1 MRPQRRTQRGAAL
14 LVILLVVGVLG
25 AFFALRAFNAGVNR
39 DKITIAALA
48 QAKDALIG
56 SAVIYRDT
64 HSTEVPGLLL
74 LPDMGSTRNSAN
86 GEGVSGG
93 AFTGPSNV
101 RYLGAVGRLPWRTLG
116 LAPLRDGAGECLWYA
131 VSGTYQDAF
140 QSQFVNWDTLGQFE
154 TFTSD
159 GTPAGTVSMVGA
171 NAHRRPVAVVFAPGQ
186 ALAGQVRAAIGA
198 NTVTECQG
206 NYDARNYLDT
216 FAPDVALNN
225 IVNYLG
231 GFNNSTG
238 AYALALPKQVLA
250 GPVVNPAGAML
261 VNDRMLTITAEELFR
276 AVRTRGDFAAFV
288 NNTLLATVASNL
300 PHVPPLTSRPASLN
314 FSTLPPTETAGGAIV
329 GSVELGRVPLTALSN
344 EPRKRWQDNLLYA
357 RCTSGLNCLTL
368 NDLTH
373 ATVLS
378 CSGIVIFAGERTAA
392 QLRATNAQKNTWGN
406 YLEGAVLAAFTGGGT
421 VFTGP
426 TSYDIASPVADV
438 LQCVAPMPGVTQTTF
453 AANMGS
459 FVAVGG
465 GVVPDLPNQQLSLT
479 PFAGVSGGCFWSPTR
494 MTVAGKTVRA
504 YYEFVFSQKD
514 DYALTG
520 AGSDLGNG
528 FSMQMVT
535 GQFLVPPPSCGP
547 KADMG
552 VLGSTDPW
560 GHDSFI
566 FETDVYRDIGHG
578 DPVENHS
585 AILLDGFLDHAPTA
599 PSATIN
605 TLCNGT
611 ATGCRHTPPN
621 KLEETPPQKHNQ
633 RIEIHSGCDA
643 SCSVCNPLAHGAPN
657 NYVRIT
663 AWVDCKDCDNTA
675 ANQNRVLQVPTIQRC
690 KLLDTA
696 LDTMYVGLT
705 GGFQTGANAQGVT
718 ISSLVV
724 RSE

>member
-14 LVILLVVGVLG
+14 LVVLLVAGVLG
-25 AFFALRAFNAGVNR
+25 AFFALRAFNAGVDR
-39 DKITIAALA
+39 EKSTTAALA

-56 SAVIYRDT
+56 SAATYRDT
-64 HSTEVPGLLL
+64 HPTEVPGLLL

-101 RYLGAVGRLPWRTLG
+101 RYLGAIGRLPWRTLG

-131 VSGTYQDAF
+131 VSGTFQDAF
-140 QSQFVNWDTLGQFE
+140 QSRFVNWDTLGQFE

-159 GTPAGTVSMVGA
+159 GTPAGTVSAVGA

-186 ALAGQVRAAIGA
+186 TLAGQLRSAIGA

-216 FAPDVALNN
+216 FAPNVAINN

-238 AYALALPKQVLA
+238 AYVLASPKQVLP
-250 GPVVNPAGAML
+250 GPVVNPAGATL
-261 VNDRMLTITAEELFR
+261 VNDRMLTITADELFR
-276 AVRTRGDFAAFV
+276 AVRTRGDFVTFV
-288 NNTLLATVASNL
+288 NNSLLATVASNL
-300 PHVPPLTSRPASLN
+300 PYGPPLFDRPASLN
-314 FSTLPPTETAGGAIV
+314 FSTLPPTETTGGAV
-329 GSVELGRVPLTALSN
+329 MGSVEIGRVPLAGLTNTPL
-344 EPRKRWQDNLLYA
+344 RTWQDNMLYA
-357 RCTSGLNCLTL
+357 RCNSGLNCLTL

-378 CSGIVIFAGERTAA
+378 CSGVVIFAGERTVA
-392 QLRATNAQKNTWGN
+392 QLRATNAQKNTWSN

-421 VFTGP
+421 VYTGP
-426 TSYDIASPVADV
+426 TSYDATSPVSDV

-465 GVVPDLPNQQLSLT
+465 GVVSDLSNRLLSLT
-479 PFAGVSGGCFWSPTR
+479 PFAGASGGCFWSSTR
-494 MTVAGKTVRA
+494 MGVAGKTVRA
-504 YYEFVFSQKD
+504 YYEFVFLQKD

-520 AGSDLGNG
+520 SGTDLGNG
-528 FSMQMVT
+528 FSMQMVS
-535 GQFLVPPPSCGP
+535 GQFLVPPSNCGP

-552 VLGSTDPW
+552 VLGSVDLW

-566 FETDVYRDIGHG
+566 FETDVHREVGHD

-585 AILLDGFLDHAPTA
+585 AILADGFLDHAPAA

-605 TLCNGT
+605 TACNGT
-611 ATGCRHTPPN
+611 ATGCRHSPPN
-621 KLEETPPQKHNQ
+621 KFEETPPQKHNQ

-643 SCSVCNPLAHGAPN
+643 SCAVCNPPAHGAPN

-675 ANQNRVLQVPTIQRC
+675 INQNRVLQVPTIQRC
-690 KLLDTA
+690 KLLDAA
-696 LDTMYVGLT
+696 LDTMYFGLT
-705 GGFQTGANAQGVT
+705 GGFQTGASAQGVT
-718 ISSLVV
+718 ISNLVV